1 MPVIPVLGKLRQ
13 KDQEFEVSL
22 AYIVSKKKKKKRN
35 LFLFHIIYKIIFILL
50 VILGFEFRALHLLG
64 KCPPI

>member
-22 AYIVSKKKKKKRN
+22 AYIVSKKKKKKKKFVFVSYN
-35 LFLFHIIYKIIFILL
+35 IQNNFYFIGDIG
-50 VILGFEFRALHLLG
+50 V
-64 KCPPI
+64 